1 MTDLASSLLELAG
14 RYLKDGA
21 VDAAVGTLRRLTD
34 MVPNDAR
41 AHLGYAGLGVGS
53 TEERA
58 RALGIALAI
67 APHWGQAWHVKA
79 LHFPGGMLAR
89 RRSLTLESNFA
100 DWHNDLGLKRVQALD
115 ISGAL
120 AAFLAAFVLAPDGDQ
135 FTYNLAC
142 AFKSAGFK
150 REALG
155 CFVRAAKLNP
165 RHGDAYLNLGVM
177 HQEAGR
183 ADLALPLYRR
193 AVEIDPNSEIALT
206 NQVFALRELGQ
217 WQEAVST
224 ADQFLD
230 DHPDFARVHLQRGLA
245 LKSIGLAR
253 SAIDAYQRALAL
265 IPNLPEAHS
274 NLAQALLGV
283 SLVDLAQ
290 APARRAVT
298 LAPQSTAMIKNLMFT
313 TRYHPDLTA
322 ELNGHIARVIAR
334 QLAAGHR
341 HIEPIPKI
349 INADPERRLRI
360 GYLSSDLKHHPVSR
374 NLWPLLR
381 GPSDHHRI
389 LFSLCPRPDGETK
402 ALADATDEFISLVG
416 CDDAEIP
423 VRIAACD
430 IDILFITAAHFDD
443 NRPWTALYRPAPIII
458 NLFDVSTTG
467 LGAFDYIFA
476 DPIVAPKGG
485 PEWFAE
491 RVIRTPYVYAH
502 DPILDALPVNDPPSL
517 SQGFITFGSFNNPGK
532 INPHVWHFWGRILA
546 ALPKARLCLHYRNAY
561 ADFTLQRRVLEQ
573 LRVPA
578 ERIEFSAKPRPTL
591 ADQLKLYHK
600 IDIALDPFP
609 FSGSTTTFEA
619 LWMGVP
625 VMGPAGD
632 MMITRWSKSLMYA
645 AGLGALTA
653 DLADDCL
660 SKILSLAGDHARL
673 AEIRRQTRARLA
685 QSYVCDGHRRRRDMD
700 RILRAIWHIW
710 CRQRT
715 S

>member
-14 RYLKDGA
+14 RYLREGA
-21 VDAAVGTLRRLTD
+21 VDAAASTLRRLTD

-41 AHLGYAGLGVGS
+41 AHLGYAGLGTGS
-53 TEERA
+53 IDERA
-58 RALGIALAI
+58 RALAIALAI
-67 APHWGQAWHVKA
+67 APQWGQAWHVKA
-79 LHFPGGMLAR
+79 LNFGGGLVAR
-89 RRSLTLESNFA
+89 RRSLVLEPNFA
-100 DWHNDLGLKRVQALD
+100 DWHNDLGLKRVQAGD
-115 ISGAL
+115 IPAAL
-120 AAFLAAFVLAPDGDQ
+120 AAFHHAFVLAPDGDQ

-150 REALG
+150 VAALAS
-155 CFVRAAKLNP
+155 FVRAAKLNP

-206 NQVFALRELGQ
+206 NQVFALRDLGQ
-217 WQEAVST
+217 WQEAVSK

-265 IPNLPEAHS
+265 LPDLPEAHS
-274 NLAQALLGV
+274 NLAQALLAV
-283 SLVDLAQ
+283 STVDLAQ
-290 APARRAVT
+290 APARRAVA

-322 ELNGHIARVIAR
+322 KLDAQIAQTIARH
-334 QLAAGHR
+334 LTNGHR
-341 HIEPIPKI
+341 HINPIPKI
-349 INADPERRLRI
+349 INADPDRQLRI

-381 GPSDHHRI
+381 GSNDHHTI
-389 LFSLCPRPDGETK
+389 LFNLNPRQDDETK
-402 ALADATDEFISLVG
+402 ALADAADEFISLVG
-416 CDDAEIP
+416 CDDTEIP

-467 LGAFDYIFA
+467 LSAFDYIFG
-476 DPIVAPKGG
+476 DPIVAPNNG

-491 RVIRTPYVYAH
+491 RVIRTPHVYAH
-502 DPILDALPVNDPPSL
+502 DPILDAPPVNDPPSL
-517 SQGFITFGSFNNPGK
+517 TQGFITFGSFNNPGK
-532 INPHVWHFWGRILA
+532 INHHVWRFWGRILA
-546 ALPKARLCLHYRNAY
+546 GLPKARLCLHYRNAY
-561 ADFTLQRRVLEQ
+561 ADFTLQRRVLE
-573 LRVPA
+573 LLGVPA
-578 ERIEFSAKPRPTL
+578 ARVEFSTKPRPNL
-591 ADQLKLYHK
+591 ADQLQLYQK
-600 IDIALDPFP
+600 VDIALDPFP

-632 MMITRWSKSLMYA
+632 MMITRWSKSLMHA
-645 AGLGALTA
+645 AGLGDLTA
-653 DLADDCL
+653 DLADESL
-660 SKILSLAGDHARL
+660 SKIIKLASDPARL
-673 AEIRRQTRARLA
+673 AEIRQQTRARLA
-685 QSYVCDGHRRRRDMD
+685 QSYVCDGKRRRRDLD

-710 CRQRT
+710 CRERT